1 MIDERLKE
9 QMADAMAFLPNGAVK
24 TALQALFKHYG
35 VSQSKIAKRI
45 SIDGG
50 TLSRR
55 LDKLKGLSERDQER
69 IYQILEAVAEIS
81 ATPPRS
87 PKDVHLRAGRSEH
100 IGVTDHPARDSRY
113 EYRPDARQPD
123 RQRPKAC
130 RADGR
135 KVAGTWQRLIAPISA
150 HISNMNSPC
159 VFCPNRKLQ
168 SLHNSCNVAVA
179 AGP

>member
-9 QMADAMAFLPNGAVK
+9 QMADAMAFLPNGTVK

-87 PKDVHLRAGRSEH
+87 PKDVADRFIGELEEANTLESPITPRDIAVMNIAQMLDNLTDSDIELVERMVERLQEH
-100 IGVTDHPARDSRY
+100 GNGS
-113 EYRPDARQPD
+113 
-123 RQRPKAC
+123 
-130 RADGR
+130 
-135 KVAGTWQRLIAPISA
+135 
-150 HISNMNSPC
+150 
-159 VFCPNRKLQ
+159 
-168 SLHNSCNVAVA
+168 
-179 AGP
+179 

>member
-55 LDKLKGLSERDQER
+55 LDKLKGLSERDRER

-87 PKDVHLRAGRSEH
+87 PKDVAERFIGELEEANTLESPTTPRDIAVMNIAQMLDNLTDSDIALVERMVERLQEH
-100 IGVTDHPARDSRY
+100 GNGS
-113 EYRPDARQPD
+113 
-123 RQRPKAC
+123 
-130 RADGR
+130 
-135 KVAGTWQRLIAPISA
+135 
-150 HISNMNSPC
+150 
-159 VFCPNRKLQ
+159 
-168 SLHNSCNVAVA
+168 
-179 AGP
+179 

>member
-87 PKDVHLRAGRSEH
+87 PKDVAERFIGELEEANTLESPTTPRDIAVMNIAQMLDSLTDSDLKLVERMVERLQEH
-100 IGVTDHPARDSRY
+100 GNGS
-113 EYRPDARQPD
+113 
-123 RQRPKAC
+123 
-130 RADGR
+130 
-135 KVAGTWQRLIAPISA
+135 
-150 HISNMNSPC
+150 
-159 VFCPNRKLQ
+159 
-168 SLHNSCNVAVA
+168 
-179 AGP
+179 

>member
-9 QMADAMAFLPNGAVK
+9 QMADAMAFLPNGTVK

-55 LDKLKGLSERDQER
+55 LDKLNGLSERDQER

-87 PKDVHLRAGRSEH
+87 PKDVAERFIGELEEANTLESPTTPRDIAVMNIAQMLDNLTDSDIKLVERMVERLQEH
-100 IGVTDHPARDSRY
+100 GNGS
-113 EYRPDARQPD
+113 
-123 RQRPKAC
+123 
-130 RADGR
+130 
-135 KVAGTWQRLIAPISA
+135 
-150 HISNMNSPC
+150 
-159 VFCPNRKLQ
+159 
-168 SLHNSCNVAVA
+168 
-179 AGP
+179 

>member
-9 QMADAMAFLPNGAVK
+9 QMADAMAFLPNGTVK

-87 PKDVHLRAGRSEH
+87 PKDVAERFIGELEEANTLESPTTPRDIAVMNIAQMLDNLTDSDIKLVKRMVERLQEH
-100 IGVTDHPARDSRY
+100 GNGS
-113 EYRPDARQPD
+113 
-123 RQRPKAC
+123 
-130 RADGR
+130 
-135 KVAGTWQRLIAPISA
+135 
-150 HISNMNSPC
+150 
-159 VFCPNRKLQ
+159 
-168 SLHNSCNVAVA
+168 
-179 AGP
+179 

>member
-9 QMADAMAFLPNGAVK
+9 QMADAMAFLPNGTVK

-87 PKDVHLRAGRSEH
+87 PKDVAERFIGELEEANTLESPTTPRDIAVMNIAQMLDNLTNSDIELVERMVERLQEH
-100 IGVTDHPARDSRY
+100 GNGS
-113 EYRPDARQPD
+113 
-123 RQRPKAC
+123 
-130 RADGR
+130 
-135 KVAGTWQRLIAPISA
+135 
-150 HISNMNSPC
+150 
-159 VFCPNRKLQ
+159 
-168 SLHNSCNVAVA
+168 
-179 AGP
+179 

>member
-9 QMADAMAFLPNGAVK
+9 QMADAMAFLPNGTVK

-55 LDKLKGLSERDQER
+55 LDKLKGLSERDRER

-87 PKDVHLRAGRSEH
+87 PKDVVERFIGELEEANTLESPTTPRDIAVMNIAQMLDNLTDSDIKLVERMVERLQEH
-100 IGVTDHPARDSRY
+100 GNGS
-113 EYRPDARQPD
+113 
-123 RQRPKAC
+123 
-130 RADGR
+130 
-135 KVAGTWQRLIAPISA
+135 
-150 HISNMNSPC
+150 
-159 VFCPNRKLQ
+159 
-168 SLHNSCNVAVA
+168 
-179 AGP
+179 

>member
-1 MIDERLKE
+1 MIEERLKV
-9 QMADAMAFLPNGAVK
+9 QMTGAMALLPNGAVK

-35 VSQSKIAKRI
+35 ASQTKIAKHI

-87 PKDVHLRAGRSEH
+87 PNEVAKRFISELEEANTLEPPTTPRD
-100 IGVTDHPARDSRY
+100 IAVMNIAQMLDNLTDSDIELVERMV
-113 EYRPDARQPD
+113 
-123 RQRPKAC
+123 K
-130 RADGR
+130 
-135 KVAGTWQRLIAPISA
+135 RLQKHGNGS
-150 HISNMNSPC
+150 
-159 VFCPNRKLQ
+159 
-168 SLHNSCNVAVA
+168 
-179 AGP
+179 

>member
-87 PKDVHLRAGRSEH
+87 PKDVAERFIGELEEANTLESPTTPRDIAVMNIAQMLDNLTDSDIELVERTVERLQEH
-100 IGVTDHPARDSRY
+100 GNGS
-113 EYRPDARQPD
+113 
-123 RQRPKAC
+123 
-130 RADGR
+130 
-135 KVAGTWQRLIAPISA
+135 
-150 HISNMNSPC
+150 
-159 VFCPNRKLQ
+159 
-168 SLHNSCNVAVA
+168 
-179 AGP
+179 

>member
-9 QMADAMAFLPNGAVK
+9 QMADAMAFLPNGTVK

-87 PKDVHLRAGRSEH
+87 PKDVAERFICELEEANTLDQPTTPREIAVMNIAQMLDSLTDSDLGLVERMVERLQEH
-100 IGVTDHPARDSRY
+100 GNGS
-113 EYRPDARQPD
+113 
-123 RQRPKAC
+123 
-130 RADGR
+130 
-135 KVAGTWQRLIAPISA
+135 
-150 HISNMNSPC
+150 
-159 VFCPNRKLQ
+159 
-168 SLHNSCNVAVA
+168 
-179 AGP
+179 

>member
-9 QMADAMAFLPNGAVK
+9 QMADAMAFLPNGTVK

-87 PKDVHLRAGRSEH
+87 PKDVAERFIGELEEANTLESPTTPRDIAVMNIAQMLDDLTDSDIELVERMVERLQEH
-100 IGVTDHPARDSRY
+100 GNGS
-113 EYRPDARQPD
+113 
-123 RQRPKAC
+123 
-130 RADGR
+130 
-135 KVAGTWQRLIAPISA
+135 
-150 HISNMNSPC
+150 
-159 VFCPNRKLQ
+159 
-168 SLHNSCNVAVA
+168 
-179 AGP
+179 

>member
-9 QMADAMAFLPNGAVK
+9 QMADAMAFLPNGTVK

-69 IYQILEAVAEIS
+69 IYRILEAVAEIS

-87 PKDVHLRAGRSEH
+87 PKDVAERFIGELEEANTLESPTTPRDIAVMNIAQMLDNLTDSDIELVERMVERLQEH
-100 IGVTDHPARDSRY
+100 GNGS
-113 EYRPDARQPD
+113 
-123 RQRPKAC
+123 
-130 RADGR
+130 
-135 KVAGTWQRLIAPISA
+135 
-150 HISNMNSPC
+150 
-159 VFCPNRKLQ
+159 
-168 SLHNSCNVAVA
+168 
-179 AGP
+179 

>member
-9 QMADAMAFLPNGAVK
+9 QMADAMAFLPNGTVK

-87 PKDVHLRAGRSEH
+87 PKDVAERFIGELEEANTLESPITPRDIAVMNIAQMLDNLTDSDIGLVERMVKRLQEH
-100 IGVTDHPARDSRY
+100 GNGS
-113 EYRPDARQPD
+113 
-123 RQRPKAC
+123 
-130 RADGR
+130 
-135 KVAGTWQRLIAPISA
+135 
-150 HISNMNSPC
+150 
-159 VFCPNRKLQ
+159 
-168 SLHNSCNVAVA
+168 
-179 AGP
+179 

>member
-9 QMADAMAFLPNGAVK
+9 QMADAMAFLPNGTVK

-87 PKDVHLRAGRSEH
+87 PKDVAERFIGELEEANTLESPTTPRDIAVMNIAQMLDNLTDSDIGLVERMVERLQEH
-100 IGVTDHPARDSRY
+100 GNGS
-113 EYRPDARQPD
+113 
-123 RQRPKAC
+123 
-130 RADGR
+130 
-135 KVAGTWQRLIAPISA
+135 
-150 HISNMNSPC
+150 
-159 VFCPNRKLQ
+159 
-168 SLHNSCNVAVA
+168 
-179 AGP
+179 

>member
-9 QMADAMAFLPNGAVK
+9 QMADAMAFLPNGTVK

-87 PKDVHLRAGRSEH
+87 PKDVAERFIGELEEANTLESPTTPRDIAVMNIAQMLDNLTDSDIKLVERMVERLQEH
-100 IGVTDHPARDSRY
+100 GNGS
-113 EYRPDARQPD
+113 
-123 RQRPKAC
+123 
-130 RADGR
+130 
-135 KVAGTWQRLIAPISA
+135 
-150 HISNMNSPC
+150 
-159 VFCPNRKLQ
+159 
-168 SLHNSCNVAVA
+168 
-179 AGP
+179 

>member
-9 QMADAMAFLPNGAVK
+9 QMADAMAFLPNGTVK

-55 LDKLKGLSERDQER
+55 LDKLKSLSERDQER

-87 PKDVHLRAGRSEH
+87 PKDVAERFIGELEEANTLESPITPRDIAVMNIAQMLDNLTDSDIKLVERMVERLQEH
-100 IGVTDHPARDSRY
+100 GNGS
-113 EYRPDARQPD
+113 
-123 RQRPKAC
+123 
-130 RADGR
+130 
-135 KVAGTWQRLIAPISA
+135 
-150 HISNMNSPC
+150 
-159 VFCPNRKLQ
+159 
-168 SLHNSCNVAVA
+168 
-179 AGP
+179 